1 MGFFSSR
8 KAEPTPLSLSELNA
22 SPGSV
27 KVIKSRFY
35 GKSKS
40 TTTNTNATP
49 NVGTMPSSSASGS
62 NMNSN
67 VNFPASASS
76 QPVSSSSQPQPLRHV
91 STDPLTTTLAEKL
104 NELALANAD
113 GLLDDEAHRL
123 LRQNLFERF
132 AQAEAQSQTTAWG
145 DTSTASTGS
154 ARKRFSGGYGPS
166 GTINKGNSN
175 TWRNSNLV
183 SSPPNSHQS
192 PSKTLNRAPSIES
205 QRSIATAV
213 SSLFRRATRRSGSSH
228 SRGPTSLDGF
238 SQDGDH
244 LHGEY
249 DIEHQETSSIYSRP
263 SFSSNYR
270 RNNPYSGAYGSM
282 VRGVIPRQL
291 SNDSLA
297 SVGTGVGSVAG
308 SVAGSVSVA
317 GFPSHLQIY
326 SSHFGGGS
334 VPPSPSSASAA
345 VDLRALSVPR
355 RMQGNYASSIS
366 SRTTSRSNKPPSSFH
381 LRHGTS
387 ASSSTQNQPQPPLP
401 PFPPTRL
408 SISALVRERSH
419 EDDVEDDEYAYGYD
433 DVDEKKNKDPHSSSS
448 GSKPLKSA
456 AALRAEIE
464 AVEMEGRKMF
474 DAFNALELSVL
485 TKGGRMHGGGGL
497 LGVIGSVPEET
508 SIVALDAISIKSA
521 KSGSV
526 KDKGGSSASTSG
538 MSGSTVPTIGSSS
551 AHGSTSTSTSTSNN
565 STTTATTTSATSVS
579 VTSSSNAANLSPP
592 PPHPALH
599 TSHSSPSLLT
609 NPTSTLTPKSR
620 LRLATY
626 TNRDGASDVHTK
638 DPHPT
643 PAIPISSPPKRR
655 PSLLL
660 QRKKTGK
667 TKVVLPP
674 SIAAASLEIREER
687 ERERDKDGVGVGLG
701 TGTSHSIGTI
711 ASSSSQ
717 APSPVSTSASAITD
731 RSTTSRVRTR
741 SHSRERPA
749 REKPPPSL
757 QAQQVPPVPK
767 PSRSPSP
774 PPPIPAL
781 SSVIPKLYS
790 KHPYAD
796 TSLALSV
803 VIPDSGS
810 DTPSQQQEQQT
821 APHPSLSSL
830 SDELDTIRRRR
841 ATVTRRYE
849 RRLDFLRAKLKSAEI
864 REMLK

>member
-1 MGFFSSR
+1 MF
-8 KAEPTPLSLSELNA
+8 
-22 SPGSV
+22 
-27 KVIKSRFY
+27 
-35 GKSKS
+35 
-40 TTTNTNATP
+40 
-49 NVGTMPSSSASGS
+49 
-62 NMNSN
+62 
-67 VNFPASASS
+67 
-76 QPVSSSSQPQPLRHV
+76 
-91 STDPLTTTLAEKL
+91 LTK
-104 NELALANAD
+104 NGNCS
-113 GLLDDEAHRL
+113 DEAHRL

-132 AQAEAQSQTTAWG
+132 AQAEAQSQTATWNDAPP
-145 DTSTASTGS
+145 ASTGS
-154 ARKRFSGGYGPS
+154 SRKRFSGGYGSSSRTSAS
-166 GTINKGNSN
+166 GSTSKGTPN
-175 TWRNSNLV
+175 TWRSSNLV
-183 SSPPNSHQS
+183 SSSSSNHQS
-192 PSKTLNRAPSIES
+192 PSKPLNRAPSIES
-205 QRSIATAV
+205 QRSIVTAV

-238 SQDGDH
+238 SQVGDH
-244 LHGEY
+244 LPEDY
-249 DIEHQETSSIYSRP
+249 DIEQQETSSLYSRP

-282 VRGVIPRQL
+282 IRGVIPRQL

-317 GFPSHLQIY
+317 GFPSHLQIH
-326 SSHFGGGS
+326 SSHFGGAS

-345 VDLRALSVPR
+345 IDLRALSVPR

-381 LRHGTS
+381 LRHGAS
-387 ASSSTQNQPQPPLP
+387 APSSIHNQPQSQPNHPPLP

-433 DVDEKKNKDPHSSSS
+433 EMDEKKTKDPHSSSS

-464 AVEMEGRKMF
+464 AVEMEGRRMF
-474 DAFNALELSVL
+474 DAFNALELSAL
-485 TKGGRMHGGGGL
+485 TRGGRMHIGGGSS
-497 LGVIGSVPEET
+497 GVIGPVPEET
-508 SIVALDAISIKSA
+508 SIAAPDAVSIKSA
-521 KSGSV
+521 KSGSG

-551 AHGSTSTSTSTSNN
+551 MTGSMSTSTSTSNN
-565 STTTATTTSATSVS
+565 SATTATTTSATSIS
-579 VTSSSNAANLSPP
+579 IASSPNTTSLSPP

-609 NPTSTLTPKSR
+609 NPASTLTPKSK
-620 LRLATY
+620 LRLTTY
-626 TNRDGASDVHTK
+626 ASHTSRDGTSGVHIK
-638 DPHPT
+638 DTHLV
-643 PAIPISSPPKRR
+643 PAIPISTPPKRR
-655 PSLLL
+655 PSILL

-667 TKVVLPP
+667 AKVVLPP

-701 TGTSHSIGTI
+701 TGTSHSVATI

-717 APSPVSTSASAITD
+717 AVSPVSTTTSALTD
-731 RSTTSRVRTR
+731 RSTTRVRTR

-749 REKPPPSL
+749 REKPPSSL
-757 QAQQVPPVPK
+757 QAQPVPPVPR
-767 PSRSPSP
+767 PSPQPRSPSP

-781 SSVIPKLYS
+781 SSILPKMYA

-803 VIPDSGS
+803 VIPDSSS
-810 DTPSQQQEQQT
+810 DTQSQQQEQQQPT
-821 APHPSLSSL
+821 TPHSSL
-830 SDELDTIRRRR
+830 LSLTDELDTIRNRRT
-841 ATVTRRYE
+841 TVTRRYE
-849 RRLDFLRAKLKSAEI
+849 RRLEFLRAKLKSAEI